1 MTNETP
7 TLKIASHALSA
18 EIATLGAELQNLSD
32 AAGRLLQWNGDPAV
46 WAGRAPILFPI
57 VGELR
62 DGRYRVDGRTYALPR
77 HGFARRSVFDVVSHA
92 EDSAVLS
99 LRANEGT
106 REVYPFDFELRL
118 AYTLSGAG
126 LRVVATISNHGS
138 ETMPASVGFH
148 PAFAWPL
155 PYGRARGDHF
165 IRFEHREP
173 APVRRLDPHGL
184 LFAEAQPSPVV
195 GDVLTLRDELFVDDA
210 LIFDALSS
218 RRVSYG
224 ASAGPRLDIDFAE
237 FPLLGV
243 WNKPGAEFVCI
254 EPWQGVTDPA
264 GFDGELRD
272 KPGIVVIEPG
282 GWRAFT
288 MTITL
293 HDALNE
299 PLPR

>member
-7 TLKIASHALSA
+7 TLRIASHALSA
-18 EIATLGAELQNLSD
+18 EIATLGAELQKFSD
-32 AAGRLLQWNGDPAV
+32 AAGRLLQWDGDPAT

-62 DGRYRVDGRTYALPR
+62 DGRYRSDGRTYALPR
-77 HGFARRSVFDVVSHA
+77 HGFARRSVFDVVAHA
-92 EDSAVLS
+92 NDSAVLA
-99 LRANEGT
+99 LLANEET
-106 REVYPFDFELRL
+106 RKVYPFEFELQL
-118 AYTLSGAG
+118 AYTLSGSE
-126 LRVVATISNHGS
+126 LRVAATVFNHGS

-155 PYGRARGDHF
+155 PFGQPRADHF
-165 IRFEHREP
+165 IRFEHDEP
-173 APVRRLDPHGL
+173 APARRLDPHGL
-184 LFAEAQPSPVV
+184 LLAEARPSPIV

-224 ASAGPRLDIDFAE
+224 ASTGPRLDIAFAD
-237 FPLLGV
+237 FPLLGI
-243 WNKPGAEFVCI
+243 WNKPGAQFVCI
-254 EPWQGVTDPA
+254 EPWQGVTDPV
-264 GFDGELRD
+264 GFDGEFGD

-282 GWRAFT
+282 ESRAFT

-293 HDALNE
+293 NDGSL
-299 PLPR
+299 RG

>member
-18 EIATLGAELQNLSD
+18 EIATLGAELGKLSD
-32 AAGRLLQWNGDPAV
+32 ASGRLLQWDGDPAI

-77 HGFARRSVFDVVSHA
+77 HGFARRSTFDVVSHA
-92 EDSAVLS
+92 DDSAVLG
-99 LRANEGT
+99 LRANDET
-106 REVYPFDFELRL
+106 RKVYPFDFELQL
-118 AYTLSGAG
+118 AYTLSGAA

-138 ETMPASVGFH
+138 KPMPASVGFH

-155 PYGRARGDHF
+155 PFGQARADHF
-165 IRFEHREP
+165 IRFERDEP

-184 LFAEAQPSPVV
+184 LLAEARPSPVV
-195 GDVLTLRDELFVDDA
+195 GDVLALRDDLFVDDA
-210 LIFDALSS
+210 LIFDALTS

-224 ASAGPRLDIDFAE
+224 ASAGPRLDIDFE
-237 FPLLGV
+237 DFPMLGV

-254 EPWQGVTDPA
+254 EPWQGVTDPV
-264 GFDGELRD
+264 GFDGELSD
-272 KPGIVVIEPG
+272 KTGIIVVEAG
-282 GWRAFT
+282 RSRAFT

-293 HDALNE
+293 NDALNE
-299 PLPR
+299 LSVR